1 MITVGPKPKVEFEIK
16 HTIMVVKSVLTTE
29 QCNDLIQSTE
39 LKGLQ
44 LGKSKNEHLW
54 KAQFKST
61 LLPDANHWIYDKL
74 ANYYM
79 LYIAKTNISIN
90 FLEHYEIKKYEEGD
104 FFENHRDNYFAL
116 DSKQDRKVNLICQL
130 SDEHSYNGGEFKLG
144 SFTFTKKQGSIL
156 LFPATYMHEVTK
168 VTSGTRYSLI
178 GHAWGPNWI

>member
-1 MITVGPKPKVEFEIK
+1 MVKCLCGISLPNRKIELDRQPVQTPIPTSNTVIPLFFPIL
-16 HTIMVVKSVLTTE
+16 KS
-29 QCNDLIQSTE
+29 II
-39 LKGLQ
+39 
-44 LGKSKNEHLW
+44 
-54 KAQFKST
+54 FI
-61 LLPDANHWIYDKL
+61 IYDKL

-79 LYIAKTNISIN
+79 LYTAKTNISIN